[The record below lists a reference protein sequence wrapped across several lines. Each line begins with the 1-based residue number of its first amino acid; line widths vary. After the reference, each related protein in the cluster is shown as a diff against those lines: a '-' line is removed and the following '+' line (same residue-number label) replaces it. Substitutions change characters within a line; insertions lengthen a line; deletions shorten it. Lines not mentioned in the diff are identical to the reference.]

1 MDEKLF
7 KGIFKIR
14 NSEISDLNVDI
25 MSNSNR
31 DNFF

>member
-14 NSEISDLNVDI
+14 NLEILDLNVDI